1 MKCDLI
7 DIKNENSADYA
18 GLYMYLLDASDELA
32 IDKRPCVVVCP
43 GGGYAMT
50 SDREAEIIALQF
62 TAMGY
67 HAAVLRY
74 SVTPDAVYPTALR
87 EVAASVAYIREHA
100 DEWNVDADAIAV
112 CGFSAGGH
120 LTASIGTMWH
130 EEWLSESIGKTPV
143 DIQPNM
149 MILGYPVITAD
160 ECSSHSQSYKNLL
173 GDKYEELKDS
183 LALEKRVSEKT
194 PATFIW
200 GTFEDELVPV
210 NNSLFFVT
218 ALAKYKVPTE
228 YHMFE
233 KGPHG
238 LALANRAT
246 GGKWSPFLEPAAA
259 EWIHMVYVWMERHL
273 AERQQ

>member
-1 MKCDLI
+1 MKCELI
-7 DIKNENSADYA
+7 DIKNEKSADYA
-18 GLYMYLLDASDELA
+18 RLHMYILDASPELK
-32 IDKRPCVVVCP
+32 IEKRPCVVVCP

-74 SVTPDAVYPTALR
+74 SCCPDAEYPTALR
-87 EVAASVAYIREHA
+87 EVAASVAYVRERA
-100 DEWNVDADAIAV
+100 EEWNVDADAIGV

-120 LTASIGTMWH
+120 LTASLGTMWH
-130 EEWLSESIGKTPV
+130 EAWLSESIGKTPEL
-143 DIQPNM
+143 IQPNL

-173 GDKYEELKDS
+173 GDRYEEMKNS
-183 LALEKRVSEKT
+183 LALETRVSEKT
-194 PATFIW
+194 PATFVW
-200 GTFEDELVPV
+200 GTFEDDLVPV
-210 NNSLFFVT
+210 NNSLFFVS
-218 ALAKYKVPTE
+218 ALAQYKVPTE

-238 LALANRAT
+238 LALANRMT
-246 GGKWSPFLEPAAA
+246 EGKWGPSPDSAAS
-259 EWIHMVYVWMERHL
+259 EWIRLVHMWIERHL
-273 AERQQ
+273 SERQ

>member
-1 MKCDLI
+1 MKCELI
-7 DIKNENSADYA
+7 NIKNEKSANYA
-18 GLYMYLLDASDELA
+18 GLHMYLLDASDELV
-32 IDKRPCVVVCP
+32 IEKRPCVVVCP

-87 EVAASVAYIREHA
+87 EVAASVAYIRGHA
-100 DEWNVDADAIAV
+100 EEWNVDADAIAV

-120 LTASIGTMWH
+120 LTACLGTMWH
-130 EEWLSESIGKTPV
+130 EEWLSESIDKTPEE
-143 DIQPNM
+143 IKPNM
-149 MILGYPVITAD
+149 MILGYPVITAK

-173 GDKYEELKDS
+173 GDDYEAMKGE
-183 LALEKRVSEKT
+183 LALEKRVSEQT
-194 PATFIW
+194 PPTFIW
-200 GTFEDELVPV
+200 GTFEDNLVPV
-210 NNSLFFVT
+210 KNSLFFVT
-218 ALAKYKVPTE
+218 ALATYNVPTE

-238 LALANRAT
+238 VALARRETDGRWGSSAD
-246 GGKWSPFLEPAAA
+246 PVAA
-259 EWIHMVYVWMERHL
+259 EWIKFVYMWMERHL
-273 AERQQ
+273 TERQ

>member
-1 MKCDLI
+1 MKCELI
-7 DIKNENSADYA
+7 DIKNEKSADYA
-18 GLYMYLLDASDELA
+18 GLYMYLLDRSVELKMQ
-32 IDKRPCVVVCP
+32 KRPCVLVCP

-74 SVTPDAVYPTALR
+74 SCCPKAAYPTALR

-100 DEWNVDADAIAV
+100 EEWDVDADAIAV

-130 EEWLSESIGKTPV
+130 EEWLSESIGKTPEL
-143 DIQPNM
+143 IRPNM
-149 MILGYPVITAD
+149 LILGYPVITAD

-200 GTFEDELVPV
+200 STFEDDLVPV
-210 NNSLFFVT
+210 NNSIFFVT

-238 LALANRAT
+238 LALSNRAT
-246 GGKWSPFLEPAAA
+246 DHPRISYMEPAAA
-259 EWIHMVYVWMERHL
+259 EWIRMVHMWIERHL
-273 AERQQ
+273 SERQQ